1 MEGLEHLTDPKE
13 PHDGSDDDTPDDE
26 DLSETYD

>member
-1 MEGLEHLTDPKE
+1 MERLEYLTDPKE
-13 PHDGSDDDTPDDE
+13 PHDGSDDDIPEDE

>member
-13 PHDGSDDDTPDDE
+13 PHDGSDDDIPEDE
-26 DLSETYD
+26 DMSETYD